1 MADSAGMSIQP
12 SEVADVS
19 QQLDE
24 LAGRVERVL
33 RDESP
38 NLTVTASGRDEVSQR
53 IASTLNEVHSSFGTS
68 ADSGLGEMRE
78 VAATLRGH
86 SENVVA
92 ADEGFIS

>member
-12 SEVADVS
+12 DEVGEVS
-19 QQLDE
+19 RQLDE
-24 LAGRVERVL
+24 LAGRVERLL
-33 RDESP
+33 RDEAP

-53 IASTLNEVHSSFGTS
+53 VANTLNEVHTSFGTS
-68 ADSGLGEMRE
+68 TDQGLGEMHE

-92 ADEGFIS
+92 ADEDFIA

>member
-1 MADSAGMSIQP
+1 MADSAGLSIQP
-12 SEVADVS
+12 SEVAEVS
-19 QQLDE
+19 RQLDE

-33 RDESP
+33 QDEAG

-53 IASTLNEVHSSFGTS
+53 VANTLNEVHTSFGTS
-68 ADSGLGEMRE
+68 ADRGLGEMHE

-92 ADEGFIS
+92 ADEGFVS